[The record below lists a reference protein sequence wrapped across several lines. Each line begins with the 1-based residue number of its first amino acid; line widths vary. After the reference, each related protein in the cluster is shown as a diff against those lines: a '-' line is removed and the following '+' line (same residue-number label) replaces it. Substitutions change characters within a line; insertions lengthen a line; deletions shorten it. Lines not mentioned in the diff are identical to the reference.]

1 MTRPR
6 TRTAKLDAVLVKD
19 LKVRFGTIKNAFLV
33 LSPVDMTQDV
43 FARVAA
49 GRESL
54 PQEVLIVSALLAA
67 WKKANL
73 K

>member
-6 TRTAKLDAVLVKD
+6 TRTAKLDAAVVFD
-19 LKVRFGTIKNAFLV
+19 LKKRFGTIKNAYLT
-33 LSPVDMTQDV
+33 LAPVDMSQDV
-43 FARVAA
+43 FSRVAA
-49 GRESL
+49 GRDSL
-54 PQEVLIVSALLAA
+54 PQEVTIVSALFAA